1 MQLFREERAHLLLG
15 TQRGSQ
21 LTAVVELSLV
31 VQSIDIDEEFV
42 GIHHTNR
49 EADRNYQT
57 HLDGEVVGHG
67 HSACGQQL
75 DGSLDREER
84 ETDDE
89 EDPDRVVLCGT
100 HQLQGIDGC
109 YGLKG
114 DGDDEQYLNQH
125 FRKGLNL
132 TNILF
137 FWEFRQNTTTFAQS
151 QPRNAMKE
159 DKRLKRKVRN
169 SYIVSTISM
178 ALVLFLLGS
187 VGYLMLAA
195 MQVADTLQNSIV
207 VMVELKRGTPT
218 EQADSLGRCLQE
230 EGLVSAVQFVSKE
243 QKVEDEEFRR
253 VFASSF
259 EEVLGEN
266 PLLDSFDVTLTAAS
280 ENQAAVDRYVAR
292 VEQMAEVDCVSFPAQ
307 MADRLHRTVGK
318 IRLVLILFGGA
329 LLLISLV
336 LLNNTIRLAIFSK
349 RYVINTMKLVGATKW
364 FIMRPFLWSAIRQG
378 IASGVLAA
386 VLFAVAV
393 YGLGEAV
400 PELSTLADLERVAV
414 LLGVLI
420 GSGVLLSLLFTGF
433 AINKFVNMKSNKIY
447 LY

>member
-1 MQLFREERAHLLLG
+1 
-15 TQRGSQ
+15 
-21 LTAVVELSLV
+21 
-31 VQSIDIDEEFV
+31 
-42 GIHHTNR
+42 
-49 EADRNYQT
+49 
-57 HLDGEVVGHG
+57 
-67 HSACGQQL
+67 
-75 DGSLDREER
+75 
-84 ETDDE
+84 
-89 EDPDRVVLCGT
+89 
-100 HQLQGIDGC
+100 
-109 YGLKG
+109 
-114 DGDDEQYLNQH
+114 
-125 FRKGLNL
+125 
-132 TNILF
+132 
-137 FWEFRQNTTTFAQS
+137 
-151 QPRNAMKE
+151 MKE

-243 QKVEDEEFRR
+243 QKIEDEEFRR

-280 ENQAAVDRYVAR
+280 ENQTAVEQYVAR

-393 YGLGEAV
+393 YGLVEAV
-400 PELSTLADLERVAV
+400 PELSTLADLERVVV

-420 GSGVLLSLLFTGF
+420 GAGVVLSLLFTGF

>member
-1 MQLFREERAHLLLG
+1 
-15 TQRGSQ
+15 
-21 LTAVVELSLV
+21 
-31 VQSIDIDEEFV
+31 
-42 GIHHTNR
+42 
-49 EADRNYQT
+49 
-57 HLDGEVVGHG
+57 
-67 HSACGQQL
+67 
-75 DGSLDREER
+75 
-84 ETDDE
+84 
-89 EDPDRVVLCGT
+89 
-100 HQLQGIDGC
+100 
-109 YGLKG
+109 
-114 DGDDEQYLNQH
+114 
-125 FRKGLNL
+125 
-132 TNILF
+132 
-137 FWEFRQNTTTFAQS
+137 
-151 QPRNAMKE
+151 MKE

-280 ENQAAVDRYVAR
+280 ENQTAVEQYVAR

-378 IASGVLAA
+378 VASGVLAA

-393 YGLGEAV
+393 YGLVEAV

-420 GSGVLLSLLFTGF
+420 GAGVVLSLLFTGF

>member
-1 MQLFREERAHLLLG
+1 
-15 TQRGSQ
+15 
-21 LTAVVELSLV
+21 
-31 VQSIDIDEEFV
+31 
-42 GIHHTNR
+42 
-49 EADRNYQT
+49 
-57 HLDGEVVGHG
+57 
-67 HSACGQQL
+67 
-75 DGSLDREER
+75 
-84 ETDDE
+84 
-89 EDPDRVVLCGT
+89 
-100 HQLQGIDGC
+100 
-109 YGLKG
+109 
-114 DGDDEQYLNQH
+114 
-125 FRKGLNL
+125 
-132 TNILF
+132 
-137 FWEFRQNTTTFAQS
+137 
-151 QPRNAMKE
+151 MKE

-280 ENQAAVDRYVAR
+280 ENQTEVDRYVAR
-292 VEQMAEVDCVSFPAQ
+292 VKQMAEVDCVSFPAQ

-393 YGLGEAV
+393 YGLVEAV

>member
-1 MQLFREERAHLLLG
+1 
-15 TQRGSQ
+15 
-21 LTAVVELSLV
+21 
-31 VQSIDIDEEFV
+31 
-42 GIHHTNR
+42 
-49 EADRNYQT
+49 
-57 HLDGEVVGHG
+57 
-67 HSACGQQL
+67 
-75 DGSLDREER
+75 
-84 ETDDE
+84 
-89 EDPDRVVLCGT
+89 
-100 HQLQGIDGC
+100 
-109 YGLKG
+109 
-114 DGDDEQYLNQH
+114 
-125 FRKGLNL
+125 
-132 TNILF
+132 
-137 FWEFRQNTTTFAQS
+137 
-151 QPRNAMKE
+151 MKE

-420 GSGVLLSLLFTGF
+420 GAGVLLSLLFTGF

>member
-1 MQLFREERAHLLLG
+1 
-15 TQRGSQ
+15 
-21 LTAVVELSLV
+21 
-31 VQSIDIDEEFV
+31 
-42 GIHHTNR
+42 
-49 EADRNYQT
+49 
-57 HLDGEVVGHG
+57 
-67 HSACGQQL
+67 
-75 DGSLDREER
+75 
-84 ETDDE
+84 
-89 EDPDRVVLCGT
+89 
-100 HQLQGIDGC
+100 
-109 YGLKG
+109 
-114 DGDDEQYLNQH
+114 
-125 FRKGLNL
+125 
-132 TNILF
+132 
-137 FWEFRQNTTTFAQS
+137 
-151 QPRNAMKE
+151 MKE

-280 ENQAAVDRYVAR
+280 ENQTAVEQYVAR

-307 MADRLHRTVGK
+307 IADRLHRTVGK

-393 YGLGEAV
+393 YGLVEAV

-420 GSGVLLSLLFTGF
+420 GAGVVLSLLFTGF

>member
-1 MQLFREERAHLLLG
+1 
-15 TQRGSQ
+15 
-21 LTAVVELSLV
+21 
-31 VQSIDIDEEFV
+31 
-42 GIHHTNR
+42 
-49 EADRNYQT
+49 
-57 HLDGEVVGHG
+57 
-67 HSACGQQL
+67 
-75 DGSLDREER
+75 
-84 ETDDE
+84 
-89 EDPDRVVLCGT
+89 
-100 HQLQGIDGC
+100 
-109 YGLKG
+109 
-114 DGDDEQYLNQH
+114 
-125 FRKGLNL
+125 
-132 TNILF
+132 
-137 FWEFRQNTTTFAQS
+137 
-151 QPRNAMKE
+151 MKE

-280 ENQAAVDRYVAR
+280 ENQTAVEQYVAR

-378 IASGVLAA
+378 VASGVLAA

-400 PELSTLADLERVAV
+400 PELSTLADLQRVAV

-420 GSGVLLSLLFTGF
+420 GAGVVLSLLFTGF

>member
-1 MQLFREERAHLLLG
+1 
-15 TQRGSQ
+15 
-21 LTAVVELSLV
+21 
-31 VQSIDIDEEFV
+31 
-42 GIHHTNR
+42 
-49 EADRNYQT
+49 
-57 HLDGEVVGHG
+57 
-67 HSACGQQL
+67 
-75 DGSLDREER
+75 
-84 ETDDE
+84 
-89 EDPDRVVLCGT
+89 
-100 HQLQGIDGC
+100 
-109 YGLKG
+109 
-114 DGDDEQYLNQH
+114 
-125 FRKGLNL
+125 
-132 TNILF
+132 
-137 FWEFRQNTTTFAQS
+137 
-151 QPRNAMKE
+151 MKE

-243 QKVEDEEFRR
+243 QKVEDEGFRR

-280 ENQAAVDRYVAR
+280 ENQTAVEQYVAR
-292 VEQMAEVDCVSFPAQ
+292 VEQMAEGDCVSFPAQ

-393 YGLGEAV
+393 YGLVEAV

-420 GSGVLLSLLFTGF
+420 GAGVVLSLLFTGF

>member
-1 MQLFREERAHLLLG
+1 
-15 TQRGSQ
+15 
-21 LTAVVELSLV
+21 
-31 VQSIDIDEEFV
+31 
-42 GIHHTNR
+42 
-49 EADRNYQT
+49 
-57 HLDGEVVGHG
+57 
-67 HSACGQQL
+67 
-75 DGSLDREER
+75 
-84 ETDDE
+84 
-89 EDPDRVVLCGT
+89 
-100 HQLQGIDGC
+100 
-109 YGLKG
+109 
-114 DGDDEQYLNQH
+114 
-125 FRKGLNL
+125 
-132 TNILF
+132 
-137 FWEFRQNTTTFAQS
+137 
-151 QPRNAMKE
+151 MKE

-280 ENQAAVDRYVAR
+280 ENQTAVEQYVAR

-393 YGLGEAV
+393 YGLVEAV

-420 GSGVLLSLLFTGF
+420 GAGVVLSLLFTGF

>member
-1 MQLFREERAHLLLG
+1 
-15 TQRGSQ
+15 
-21 LTAVVELSLV
+21 
-31 VQSIDIDEEFV
+31 
-42 GIHHTNR
+42 
-49 EADRNYQT
+49 
-57 HLDGEVVGHG
+57 
-67 HSACGQQL
+67 
-75 DGSLDREER
+75 
-84 ETDDE
+84 
-89 EDPDRVVLCGT
+89 
-100 HQLQGIDGC
+100 
-109 YGLKG
+109 
-114 DGDDEQYLNQH
+114 
-125 FRKGLNL
+125 
-132 TNILF
+132 
-137 FWEFRQNTTTFAQS
+137 
-151 QPRNAMKE
+151 MKE
-159 DKRLKRKVRN
+159 DKRLRRKVRN

-393 YGLGEAV
+393 YGLVEAV

>member
-1 MQLFREERAHLLLG
+1 
-15 TQRGSQ
+15 
-21 LTAVVELSLV
+21 
-31 VQSIDIDEEFV
+31 
-42 GIHHTNR
+42 
-49 EADRNYQT
+49 
-57 HLDGEVVGHG
+57 
-67 HSACGQQL
+67 
-75 DGSLDREER
+75 
-84 ETDDE
+84 
-89 EDPDRVVLCGT
+89 
-100 HQLQGIDGC
+100 
-109 YGLKG
+109 
-114 DGDDEQYLNQH
+114 
-125 FRKGLNL
+125 
-132 TNILF
+132 
-137 FWEFRQNTTTFAQS
+137 
-151 QPRNAMKE
+151 MKE

-280 ENQAAVDRYVAR
+280 ENQTAVEQYVAR

-393 YGLGEAV
+393 YGLVEAV
-400 PELSTLADLERVAV
+400 PELSTLADLERVVV

-420 GSGVLLSLLFTGF
+420 GAGVVLSLLFTGF

>member
-1 MQLFREERAHLLLG
+1 
-15 TQRGSQ
+15 
-21 LTAVVELSLV
+21 
-31 VQSIDIDEEFV
+31 
-42 GIHHTNR
+42 
-49 EADRNYQT
+49 
-57 HLDGEVVGHG
+57 
-67 HSACGQQL
+67 
-75 DGSLDREER
+75 
-84 ETDDE
+84 
-89 EDPDRVVLCGT
+89 
-100 HQLQGIDGC
+100 
-109 YGLKG
+109 
-114 DGDDEQYLNQH
+114 
-125 FRKGLNL
+125 
-132 TNILF
+132 
-137 FWEFRQNTTTFAQS
+137 
-151 QPRNAMKE
+151 MKE

-207 VMVELKRGTPT
+207 VMVELKRATPT

-280 ENQAAVDRYVAR
+280 ENQTAVEQYVAR

-393 YGLGEAV
+393 YGLVEAV

-420 GSGVLLSLLFTGF
+420 GAGVVLSLLFTGF